1 MYYTKR
7 RLQLQQQQR
16 RTTGGKVIG
25 SGGFGC
31 VFRPALKCK
40 GKERTTK
47 KMVSKLMVSK
57 YAESEYD
64 EIVEFKSLLK
74 SIPNYEKH
82 FLLNDITICQP
93 DTLSPSDLRY
103 FNNKCHALEDEY
115 SAETINSNA
124 KTKLKVL
131 TIPDGGE
138 DLKHY
143 MDSIGYKE
151 LPAVN
156 DKLIYLLVGGI
167 VEMNKKHVL
176 HADLKD
182 SNIMMNTER
191 ATIIDWGLSTSY
203 TTAQIP
209 DRLKNRSIYYNLPF
223 SGIIFNTLFDEMYL
237 QFLHTADK
245 IQTHQ
250 TTRVFVGQYVEAW
263 FNYRGEG
270 HYSLIKR
277 LVGCLFVD
285 SLISI
290 DTEEVAMNLIVDY
303 IVAILMKY
311 TKKHKFNKHKYFM
324 DVYRH
329 IIDIWGFMTV
339 YLSVL
344 EILSHKYTQLNDYE
358 LDLFKS
364 LKHVILKYT
373 YEPRVVAPKIKEL
386 VADLKDL
393 TPHFIKCSHH
403 TSHIDFSQSSKT
415 SFSSEQYEESEK
427 HPLTKQQTRKLVQKM
442 ISKTRKSNAHL
453 R

>member
-7 RLQLQQQQR
+7 RLQQQQQR
-16 RTTGGKVIG
+16 RTKGGKVVG

-64 EIVEFKSLLK
+64 EITEFKSLLK

-93 DTLSPSDLRY
+93 DTLSPSDLRH
-103 FNNKCHALEDEY
+103 FNSKCHALEGEY
-115 SAETINSNA
+115 SAETINSDA

-131 TIPDGGE
+131 TIPDGGK

-156 DKLIYLLVGGI
+156 DKLIDLLVGGI

-182 SNIMMNTER
+182 SNIMMNAER

-203 TTAQIP
+203 TAAQIP
-209 DRLKNRSIYYNLPF
+209 DRIKNRSIYYNLPF

-245 IQTHQ
+245 TPTQQ

-303 IVAILMKY
+303 VVAILMKY

-329 IIDIWGFMTV
+329 VIDIWGFMTV

-344 EILSHKYTQLNDYE
+344 EMLSHKYTQLNEYE
-358 LDLFKS
+358 LALFKS

-393 TPHFIKCSHH
+393 TPHFIKCAQH
-403 TSHIDFSQSSKT
+403 TSHIDFSKSSKT
-415 SFSSEQYEESEK
+415 SFSSEQYEETDK
-427 HPLTKQQTRKLVQKM
+427 HPLTKQQTRKLVKKM
-442 ISKTRKSNAHL
+442 ISKTRKSNAHI